1 MKHKAIHDPFH
12 DDQPQVKNVY
22 EYETPPELAS
32 IDRTAGG
39 KNVRP
44 VLIEDPHHHS
54 RFVPTQEPE
63 HTFFKK
69 GGK

>member
-1 MKHKAIHDPFH
+1 MKRKVHDPFH
-12 DDQPQVKNVY
+12 DDPPQVKNSY
-22 EYETPPELAS
+22 EYAPPPELKS
-32 IDRTAGG
+32 IDETAVGR
-39 KNVRP
+39 NVKP
-44 VLIEDPHHHS
+44 VLITDPHHRS